1 VSVAIATLA
10 VAATFQ
16 PLRRCIQ
23 SVVDRRFDRRRYDTD
38 ATLHAFAAVLR
49 EELDLAVVRALAYVV
64 SDTVQPA
71 QVSLWLVDPGAR
83 APS

>member
-1 VSVAIATLA
+1 
-10 VAATFQ
+10 
-16 PLRRCIQ
+16 
-23 SVVDRRFDRRRYDTD
+23 
-38 ATLHAFAAVLR
+38 VLR